1 MRFVARLTIAIATLL
16 GSAILCWGQIPRT
29 SAGMSAPVASQSKRV
44 APFAPPSAGDAA
56 WVSDEQ
62 PANAPDE
69 MFDAQSLTAKSG
81 LSNYDDAASDAV
93 VSDSGDAGYGFADYG
108 DSDVSVSDTGGGC
121 GPEGCPI
128 GGCGDEGCGGEGCGQ
143 EGCPDCCGPYV
154 HGPGWFAR
162 WCAGTSLWDDV
173 HSHDRV
179 YVTTEY
185 LSMWAKGN
193 YLPPLVTT
201 SPLGTPQ
208 AQAGVLPVS
217 ATTSILYGNERVNLD
232 QRNGGR
238 ITAGYWLVDGQFFGV
253 EGQYWALGTQ
263 TSDFFAESIFS
274 QDPNAQILARP
285 IIVTPPN
292 GTDDEQSVLLAY
304 PGFQFGGVTTDLD
317 GSINVHSLSNVQS
330 AAMTFRRLVWIDF
343 TMQRR
348 LDFLFGYRFFRTD
361 DSAKINDT
369 TVFNAAGQFPTTTT
383 LSEDLFRSRNQFNGG
398 EIGLKWQ
405 SYHGPFIFE
414 FNGKCAFGNNRE
426 RTWINGSSSQT
437 ANGVTTD
444 FDYGLLALPT
454 NIGSYRR
461 DVFAILPEA
470 NANLKIE
477 LTKNLRLIM
486 GYTFVY
492 INRTQR
498 SGDAI
503 NRTINTTQINGALV
517 GVAEPSF
524 SANDTPFWVHGYNA
538 GLELRW

>member
-1 MRFVARLTIAIATLL
+1 VRFVARLTIAVATLL

-29 SAGMSAPVASQSKRV
+29 SAGTSAPLASQAKRI
-44 APFAPPSAGDAA
+44 APFAPPSAGEGA
-56 WVSDEQ
+56 WISDEQ
-62 PANAPDE
+62 PANAPAE
-69 MFDAQSLTAKSG
+69 MFDAQSLTG
-81 LSNYDDAASDAV
+81 SDAV
-93 VSDSGDAGYGFADYG
+93 VSDSGDAGYGFAGYG
-108 DSDVSVSDTGGGC
+108 DTDAMASD
-121 GPEGCPI
+121 
-128 GGCGDEGCGGEGCGQ
+128 GGEGCGPD
-143 EGCPDCCGPYV
+143 GCPIGDCGDDGCGEDGCGMEDCGNPYDGAGFGHWC
-154 HGPGWFAR
+154 HGW
-162 WCAGTSLWDDV
+162 GTSLWDDV

-179 YVTTEY
+179 YVTAEY

-193 YLPPLVTT
+193 YIPPLVTT
-201 SPLGTPQ
+201 SPVGTPQ

-217 ATTSILYGNERVNLD
+217 ATTSILYGNERINLD

-238 ITAGYWLVDGQFFGV
+238 ITAGYWLVDGQFLGV

-263 TSDFFAESIFS
+263 TSDFFAES
-274 QDPNAQILARP
+274 PNPEIIARP

-292 GTDDEQSVLLAY
+292 GTNDEQSILVAY
-304 PGFQFGGVTTDLD
+304 PGFQFQGVTTDLT
-317 GSINVHSLSNVQS
+317 GSINVHSISNVQS

-361 DSAKINDT
+361 DSVQINDST
-369 TVFNAAGQFPTTTT
+369 TFAAAGPFPTTTT

-398 EIGLKWQ
+398 GIGLKWQ

-426 RTWINGSSSQT
+426 RTWISGNSSQT
-437 ANGVTTD
+437 SNGNTTF
-444 FDYGLLALPT
+444 FDHGLLALGT

-461 DVFAILPEA
+461 DVFAVLPEA

-477 LTKNLRLIM
+477 LTKNFRLIM

-503 NRTINTTQINGALV
+503 DRTINTTQINGALS
-517 GVAEPSF
+517 GVAAPVF
-524 SANDTPFWVHGYNA
+524 SANDKPFWVHGLNA